1 MNIMDTLN
9 EVSST
14 FDLYM
19 MKVNA
24 VTEAAQRELVINYG
38 EAEVKVMTESG
49 TADDLAFYYEEAEK
63 SFKEKIIATIEKIKA
78 ALEKFFSE
86 IKSKVL
92 DMINS
97 VKTSEALT
105 KIKQRLK
112 IFPIMKNK
120 QVVVEN
126 YPEQEKTCSK
136 FWSQILK
143 FKAKFKAG
151 QNVDIDE
158 INNAEKNFEDEH
170 EKVVGV
176 RAAVKMTIGNAVNLL
191 EKLKGDANNFI
202 NKNQRDANEL
212 LDDCK
217 KLGVAAKDLGSHTF
231 ATGVQKLAE
240 IAAKCKKWLQE
251 DFVRILASL
260 TKAIKEGLVIAGTK
274 VKEGASAAKAKASEA
289 VANARQKR
297 AEKKVGLADMDSDG
311 KVANE
316 SVASKAYR
324 ELMSLFEDVDSDG
337 EAPTD
342 TASMQKPNGN
352 VAGDPPQQQPVDECG
367 DELDSLFN
375 DTSLVDPLASLD
387 ASINSDLD
395 ECGKYCES
403 GSSDAD
409 TNYSWNNKP
418 SDDSI
423 IKNLFDDIMGSK
435 KGEEDTQGKPLQES
449 AFDELMNSIDL
460 L

>member
-19 MKVNA
+19 MKVGA
-24 VTEAAQRELVINYG
+24 VTEAAKRELSINYG
-38 EAEVKVMTESG
+38 EAELKVMTESG

-86 IKSKVL
+86 VKSKIL

-97 VKTSEALT
+97 VKTSEALE
-105 KIKQRLK
+105 KIKQKLK

-151 QNVDIDE
+151 QTVDVEDLNKADKE
-158 INNAEKNFEDEH
+158 FEDDH

-191 EKLKGDANNFI
+191 EKLKADANNFI
-202 NKNQRDANEL
+202 NKNQREANEL

-217 KLGVAAKDLGSHTF
+217 TLGNAAKDLGSHAF

-240 IAAKCKKWLQE
+240 LAAKCKRWVQE

-260 TKAIKEGLVIAGTK
+260 TKTIKEGLISAGTK
-274 VKEGASAAKAKASEA
+274 VKEGADAAKAKASEV
-289 VANARQKR
+289 VANARAKR
-297 AEKKVGLADMDSDG
+297 SNKNNKESDMDSDG
-311 KVANE
+311 TVANE
-316 SVASKAYR
+316 SVASRAYR

-337 EAPTD
+337 QSPTD
-342 TASMQKPNGN
+342 TASMQNPNKN
-352 VAGDPPQQQPVDECG
+352 IAGDPPQQQPVDECG
-367 DELDSLFN
+367 DDFDSLFN
-375 DTSLVDPLASLD
+375 NTFPDPLASLD

-403 GSSDAD
+403 FGSD
-409 TNYSWNNKP
+409 TSYSWDSRP
-418 SDDSI
+418 SDDTV
-423 IKNLFDDIMGSK
+423 IKNLFNDIMGSTRDEK
-435 KGEEDTQGKPLQES
+435 DSQGKPLQES
-449 AFDELMNSIDL
+449 AFDELMKSIDL